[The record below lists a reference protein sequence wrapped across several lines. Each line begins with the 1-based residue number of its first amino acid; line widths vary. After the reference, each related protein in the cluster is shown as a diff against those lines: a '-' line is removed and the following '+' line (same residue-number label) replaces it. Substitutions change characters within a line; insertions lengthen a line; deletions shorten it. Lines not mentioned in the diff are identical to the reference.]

1 MDTADRTAYA
11 RPDRQIEVREIPIH
25 FSPPPAH
32 EMPPDVHPDSAEAYR
47 RAFAAE
53 LERLPDI
60 RDRLLELAHRAG
72 YEADMEVA
80 ISSITDAA
88 DEIIDAVEAD
98 DPGALAGE

>member
-1 MDTADRTAYA
+1 MTTTDTNID
-11 RPDRQIEVREIPIH
+11 VREVPVT
-25 FSPPPAH
+25 FDTPPSGSVPG
-32 EMPPDVHPDSAEAYR
+32 DLHPEDQSVYR

-53 LERLPDI
+53 LQHLPDI
-60 RDRLLELAHRAG
+60 RDRLTELARRAG
-72 YEADMEVA
+72 YEADVETA

>member
-1 MDTADRTAYA
+1 MDTADRTSYT
-11 RPDRQIEVREIPIH
+11 RPDRHLQVREIPIH

-32 EMPPDVHPDSAEAYR
+32 EMPPHVHPDSAEVYR
-47 RAFAAE
+47 KAFAAE
-53 LERLPDI
+53 LEHLPDI
-60 RDRLLELAHRAG
+60 RDRLVELAQRAG
-72 YEADMEVA
+72 YEADVEVA

>member
-1 MDTADRTAYA
+1 MDTADHTSHAK
-11 RPDRQIEVREIPIH
+11 PDRQTEVREIPIH

-32 EMPPDVHPDSAEAYR
+32 EMPPDVHPDSAGVYR

-53 LERLPDI
+53 LEHLPDI
-60 RDRLLELAHRAG
+60 RDRLLDLAQRAG
-72 YEADMEVA
+72 YEADVEVA

-98 DPGALAGE
+98 DPDAVDG